1 LKPCCDVSW
10 TDVLTALGTV
20 GAVVVAL
27 FGQFLPRLFPP
38 RLQLAMSDTQGVRQR
53 VQVVTNAGVG
63 NITIPAARDGWAR
76 YYHLEVRNTRRWAK
90 AHNVRVMFLK
100 LETETT
106 AGWVESWGGGGIP
119 LKWQH
124 QEALGGARTFG
135 PPALA
140 DLFNVLRLDGAPP
153 LTQLG
158 LTPIFGPLGVELNYA
173 GPCGLRVTVQ
183 AQSDESDSA
192 RFVVTLRWN
201 GQWDDG
207 AQEMAQHVRW
217 SIERVVE
224 KRV

>member
-1 LKPCCDVSW
+1 MKPYCCDVSW

-20 GAVVVAL
+20 GAVLVAL
-27 FGQFLPRLFPP
+27 FGYFLPRLFPP
-38 RLQLAMSDTQGVRQR
+38 RLRLAMSDPQGVRQR
-53 VQVVTNAGVG
+53 LQVVGSTVVG
-63 NITIPAARDGWAR
+63 NITIPAVRDGWGR
-76 YYHLEVRNTRRWAK
+76 YYQLDVRNARRWAK
-90 AHNVRVMFLK
+90 AHNVRVMLLR

-106 AGWVESWGGGGIP
+106 SGWVELWGGGGIP

-124 QEALGGARTFG
+124 QDALGATRTLG

-140 DLFNVLRLDGAPP
+140 DLFNVVKLDGAPP

-173 GPCGLRVTVQ
+173 GACGLRVTVQ
-183 AQSDESDSA
+183 AQSDESDSD

-201 GQWDDG
+201 GQWHDG

-217 SIERVVE
+217 TIERA
-224 KRV
+224 

>member
-1 LKPCCDVSW
+1 MSEPHCCTTSW

-27 FGQFLPRLFPP
+27 FVWFLPKFFPP
-38 RLQLAMSDTQGVRQR
+38 KLQLTKAAPNGVRQR
-53 VQVVTNAGVG
+53 LQVVGSTVVG
-63 NITIPAARDGWAR
+63 NITVPATPRDGSGR
-76 YYHLEVRNTRRWAK
+76 YYQLEVRNARRWAK

-100 LETETT
+100 VEIETT
-106 AGWVESWGGGGIP
+106 AGWIESWGGGGIP

-124 QEALGGARTFG
+124 QDALGSTRTLG

-153 LTQLG
+153 VTQLG

-173 GPCGLRVTVQ
+173 GACGLRVTLQ
-183 AQSDESDSA
+183 AQSDETDSA
-192 RFVVTLRWN
+192 RFVVTLHWD
-201 GQWDDG
+201 GQWEDG

-217 SIERVVE
+217 TMERA
-224 KRV
+224 